1 MYAQPYAT
9 KQTTVLDVKGLT
21 LSSLCFFFHLLLG
34 GASDTRGFELPF
46 LFAFTNRAR
55 RIKLTY
61 YGVNVTDSET
71 HLPLFRGRSPIEEEA
86 EAQSKKSRSP
96 IEEEAADPKGRE
108 RRCRT

>member
-1 MYAQPYAT
+1 MF
-9 KQTTVLDVKGLT
+9 LF
-21 LSSLCFFFHLLLG
+21 SLAAEG
-34 GASDTRGFELPF
+34 GASDTAVVLSF
-46 LFAFTNRAR
+46 LFFFTNRAR

>member
-46 LFAFTNRAR
+46 LFALTNRAR

-71 HLPLFRGRSPIEEEA
+71 HLPQPMLFICYSYA
-86 EAQSKKSRSP
+86 LTA
-96 IEEEAADPKGRE
+96 
-108 RRCRT
+108 